1 MRAVRTEYQMRLGDR
16 IALISIIVL
25 SSVIASVA
33 TNDIRGNAIAPQNDA
48 ARAGDDTKTKMAN
61 LESAARR
68 SPMRDVEGEQRDE
81 QPPALALPAPAPPS
95 NDLTRY
101 KTLAV
106 LILMLRDGRGAR

>member
-1 MRAVRTEYQMRLGDR
+1 MCLGDR

-33 TNDIRGNAIAPQNDA
+33 TNDIRGNALALQNDA
-48 ARAGDDTKTKMAN
+48 ARAGDDTKAEMTKRD
-61 LESAARR
+61 SAARR
-68 SPMRDVEGEQRDE
+68 SPIGDVEGDQRDD
-81 QPPALALPAPAPPS
+81 QPPALALPAPPGPPFRSFRSTS
-95 NDLTRY
+95 NDATRE